1 MGVSGQTN
9 VSTIGV
15 GLLGLGVVGSAV
27 AKALLSRDQS
37 KERKIPLALVSAV
50 VRDPN
55 KLRSIDLGQSIVTDD
70 PQAVIDNNSVSIVVE
85 LMGGENPA
93 FDYISSSLK
102 AGKHVVTANKEV
114 MCKRGNELLRI
125 AAENNVELK
134 YEASV
139 GGGIPIIGPLTNDL
153 VANRIQSIRA
163 IINGTT
169 NFILTKMAY
178 EGADFDDV
186 LAEAQSLGY
195 AEADPS
201 TDIDGVD
208 AAHKLAL
215 LSSLAFGTAVD
226 FQSISVEGIRFISSV
241 DIEYAVELGYA
252 IKLLAVAQKT
262 QHGIE
267 QRVQPSMVSK
277 DTPLAHVNG
286 VTNAVVVQT
295 NICGDTMYPVYYKH
309 LTLPPKA

>member
-1 MGVSGQTN
+1 MMGVSGQAN
-9 VSTIGV
+9 VSAVGV

-27 AKALLSRDQS
+27 AKALLSRDES

-55 KLRSIDLGQSIVTDD
+55 KKRSIDLDQSILSDD
-70 PQAVIDNNSVSIVVE
+70 PQAVIDNTRVSIVVE

-114 MCKRGNELLRI
+114 MCKKGDELLSI
-125 AAENNVELK
+125 AADNNVELK

-195 AEADPS
+195 AEADP
-201 TDIDGVD
+201 TADVDGFD
-208 AAHKLAL
+208 PMYKL
-215 LSSLAFGTAVD
+215 SVLARLAYHTEMPIEVIHREGT
-226 FQSISVEGIRFISSV
+226 
-241 DIEYAVELGYA
+241 
-252 IKLLAVAQKT
+252 
-262 QHGIE
+262 
-267 QRVQPSMVSK
+267 VSY
-277 DTPLAHVNG
+277 T
-286 VTNAVVVQT
+286 
-295 NICGDTMYPVYYKH
+295 H
-309 LTLPPKA
+309 LTLPTSDLV